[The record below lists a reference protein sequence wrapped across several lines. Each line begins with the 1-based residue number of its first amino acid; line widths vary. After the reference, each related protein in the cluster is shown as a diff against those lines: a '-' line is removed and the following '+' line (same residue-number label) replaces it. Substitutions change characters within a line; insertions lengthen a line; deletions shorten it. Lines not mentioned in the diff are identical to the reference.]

1 MALILPSEIIS
12 TIIECAA
19 EIDYLDKHCHRH
31 NIHLLPN
38 LCLVSRL
45 FYRLSSALIYRDVI
59 VPAGWELGNI
69 IKQLVPLLS
78 LEQRRKLRESL
89 EPAQPDGDETEL
101 LQGGELEDAKQLLV
115 DRERIVD
122 PACVKRLILWDSDVN
137 GETDLYRECFWRAID
152 VAMADMAGLQYFH
165 NEIGWDY
172 PPLLE
177 QLSTL
182 QSIHHLGT
190 GRADSSSRLELPLKC
205 PLRSLSIFYEW
216 FEEETVA
223 AWSRILKES
232 SSSLR
237 ALHLSFNTRTISA
250 QSIDKTLP
258 TLLTDQRT
266 SMPIALPQLEE
277 LYLRVREE
285 MPPPYWQSL

>member
-1 MALILPSEIIS
+1 
-12 TIIECAA
+12 
-19 EIDYLDKHCHRH
+19 
-31 NIHLLPN
+31 
-38 LCLVSRL
+38 
-45 FYRLSSALIYRDVI
+45 
-59 VPAGWELGNI
+59 
-69 IKQLVPLLS
+69 
-78 LEQRRKLRESL
+78 
-89 EPAQPDGDETEL
+89 
-101 LQGGELEDAKQLLV
+101 
-115 DRERIVD
+115 
-122 PACVKRLILWDSDVN
+122 
-137 GETDLYRECFWRAID
+137 
-152 VAMADMAGLQYFH
+152 MAGYRCGHGRHGRLAIFPVRTIPPQRGKAFLRTQWLLTYVGSVDS

-258 TLLTDQRT
+258 TLLTDPRT

-285 MPPPYWQSL
+285 MPSPYWQSL